1 MNEYLEYLKNLEIE
15 LQFKTD
21 EEAQQLEEL
30 DVAYRRWHRLCQ
42 LVVMFLPAFLVTG
55 IWSISD
61 SPMLALILLTMAS
74 ILWSIAES
82 SSNKACSNLELML
95 DMESKCMKKRKLRIR
110 NRFAMNDDNVLDK
123 LTCWTM
129 MYKLDRE
136 QRFEYSEALRF
147 VDELIEDYSKI
158 QKGKLLED

>member
-15 LQFKTD
+15 LHYKTD

-30 DVAYRRWHRLCQ
+30 DIAHRRWHRLCQ

-61 SPMLALILLTMAS
+61 SPMLALVLLIMAS

-95 DMESKCMKKRKLRIR
+95 DMKSKCIKKRKLQIR
-110 NRFAMNDDNVLDK
+110 NRIVMNDDNVLDK
-123 LTCWTM
+123 LTCWTT

-136 QRFEYSEALRF
+136 QRFEYTEALRF
-147 VDELIEDYSKI
+147 VDELVEDYSKI
-158 QKGKLLED
+158 QKRKSLED

>member
-15 LQFKTD
+15 LQSKTD

-30 DVAYRRWHRLCQ
+30 DVTYRRWHRLCQ

-95 DMESKCMKKRKLRIR
+95 DMESKCMKKRKL
-110 NRFAMNDDNVLDK
+110 
-123 LTCWTM
+123 
-129 MYKLDRE
+129 
-136 QRFEYSEALRF
+136 
-147 VDELIEDYSKI
+147 
-158 QKGKLLED
+158 